1 MHVCKHAR
9 EFTADTPEYFF
20 QKNYIPSPQS
30 FRQKNCT

>member
-9 EFTADTPEYFF
+9 EFTAETPEYFF
-20 QKNYIPSPQS
+20 QKNYIPSPS